1 MRLLLP
7 LVVGCLMI
15 AGSTFDGDRPSA
27 QGGAARLDDCTGR
40 GGQRDAA
47 SIVAACSAIIA
58 DRGTP
63 PALGALALLNRG
75 IAEARRGDRAAALRD
90 LEEALRLRPTAEAY
104 MARATVLADGGD
116 FAAARDDY
124 DEAIRLS
131 PRSAAAFNGRCWVR
145 AMIGQF
151 GPAHRDCEISL
162 MLRPDH
168 PATLDSRGLVHL
180 RLGQCADAVAD
191 FDAALARDA
200 TLASSL
206 LGRGICRLRRGDAV
220 AGRRDL
226 LAAEQ
231 LAPGIVR
238 RYLDW
243 GILTP
248 FEAEQGAP

>member
-1 MRLLLP
+1 MRLFVLVLLA
-7 LVVGCLMI
+7 CLF
-15 AGSTFDGDRPSA
+15 AGEPIEDDRLLA
-27 QGGAARLDDCTGR
+27 QGSGPRLTDCVGQGAT
-40 GGQRDAA
+40 RDPA
-47 SIVAACSAIIA
+47 SIVAACSAVIA
-58 DRGTP
+58 DSEAP
-63 PALGALALLNRG
+63 PSVLALALLNRG
-75 IAEARRGDRAAALRD
+75 IAQAGQGDRAAALRD
-90 LEEALRLRPTAEAY
+90 FKESLRLRPTAEAY
-104 MARATVLADGGD
+104 MARATVLAGGGD

-145 AMIGQF
+145 ALIGQF

-206 LGRGICRLRRGDAV
+206 LGRGICRLRQGDAV

-248 FEAEQGAP
+248 FEAAQGGP